1 MKKRIVF
8 ATQCLALVLV
18 YGTSFS
24 AHGQYDDV
32 QRFGTRGNP
41 QANGAAPSSRSA
53 TDNAGFS
60 FNGVLNNA
68 LTITGNPDPIGKNFR
83 ESVKKV
89 AVLKMKLQE
98 AISLNNEKFIS
109 EVKSEAKSAL
119 AEHFDRELAVQG
131 SIQANL
137 IRRADSA
144 ASQNQLRRSSKDE
157 LINLQLQ
164 SYVMEKDTPS
174 LDLGAKNLDELSL
187 IDLGRKDQARRSGPD
202 VSSLGGGGGDR
213 FANIRTPGVPSNPTD
228 TSDPTLD
235 SGFKFA
241 HNPQNPK
248 AMIESART
256 KLAEATT
263 TKEESQATEEL
274 KAALVNYFDRDL
286 EERDRLLKM
295 VRSDIEK
302 MKQKLEKRASSK
314 SSIVELQFKMIVNE
328 ASGLGFFSPTVTTK
342 PISAPSSFDDRPAN
356 DLLGSPVQPR

>member
-1 MKKRIVF
+1 MKKRIEF

-24 AHGQYDDV
+24 AYGQDDDV
-32 QRFGTRGNP
+32 SRFGTRGNP

-131 SIQANL
+131 SILANL

-164 SYVMEKDTPS
+164 SYLMEKDTPS
-174 LDLGAKNLDELSL
+174 LDLGVKNLDEQSL
-187 IDLGRKDQARRSGPD
+187 IDLGRMSGRD
-202 VSSLGGGGGDR
+202 VSSLGGGGGNR
-213 FANIRTPGVPSNPTD
+213 FANIRTAGVPSNPTD
-228 TSDPTLD
+228 ASDPNLP
-235 SGFKFA
+235 SVVQFA
-241 HNPQNPK
+241 HNPRNPK
-248 AMIESART
+248 AIKAIIESARA

-263 TKEESQATEEL
+263 TKEESQATDEL

-295 VRSDIEK
+295 VRADIEK

-314 SSIVELQFKMIVNE
+314 NSVIELQFKMFVNE
-328 ASGLGFFSPTVTTK
+328 ASGLGFFSPPVTT
-342 PISAPSSFDDRPAN
+342 DRP
-356 DLLGSPVQPR
+356 DDTKPLSGSSLLPR

>member
-24 AHGQYDDV
+24 AHGQDDV
-32 QRFGTRGNP
+32 SRFGTSGNP
-41 QANGAAPSSRSA
+41 QVSGTSPSARRA
-53 TDNAGFS
+53 TDNTPGFT

-83 ESVKKV
+83 ESVEKV
-89 AVLKMKLQE
+89 AVLKRKLRE

-109 EVKSEAKSAL
+109 EAKSEAKSAL
-119 AEHFDRELAVQG
+119 VEHFDRELAVQG
-131 SIQANL
+131 SILANL
-137 IRRADSA
+137 SKRADST

-174 LDLGAKNLDELSL
+174 LDLGAKNLDEQSL
-187 IDLGRKDQARRSGPD
+187 FDLGRMSGPD
-202 VSSLGGGGGDR
+202 VTAATPGFGTRSP
-213 FANIRTPGVPSNPTD
+213 NIRTAGDPSNPTD
-228 TSDPTLD
+228 ASDPNLI
-235 SGFKFA
+235 SVVQFA
-241 HNPQNPK
+241 HNPRNPK
-248 AMIESART
+248 AIKAIIESARA

-263 TKEESQATEEL
+263 TNEESQATDEL

-295 VRSDIEK
+295 VRADIEK

-328 ASGLGFFSPTVTTK
+328 ASGLGFFSPPVTTDRLDDLK
-342 PISAPSSFDDRPAN
+342 PLSGSS
-356 DLLGSPVQPR
+356 LLPR